1 MNNLA
6 EIDINYEQ
14 LFDYAEKISNLKVD
28 FVDTL
33 TENDNNGGTAY
44 TEDCARQILDYNS
57 CWGVEGERSS
67 SIPKTLELL
76 ISSTSKL
83 FNDIAQETK
92 DKDYRISKEI
102 AR

>member
-1 MNNLA
+1 MVNLA

-14 LFDYAEKISNLKVD
+14 LFDYAEKIKNLKVD
-28 FVDTL
+28 FIDTL
-33 TENDNNGGTAY
+33 IETDNNGGTAY
-44 TEDCARQILDYNS
+44 KDDCARQILDYNS
-57 CWGVEGERSS
+57 SWGVEGERSS
-67 SIPKTLELL
+67 SIPFTLELL

-102 AR
+102 ER

>member
-1 MNNLA
+1 MINLA

-14 LFDYAEKISNLKVD
+14 LFYCAEKIKNLKVD
-28 FVDTL
+28 FVGTL

-44 TEDCARQILDYNS
+44 QEDCARQILDYS
-57 CWGVEGERSS
+57 SSWGAEEERSS
-67 SIPKTLELL
+67 SIPMALELL

-92 DKDYRISKEI
+92 DKDYTISKEI
-102 AR
+102 KR